1 MTSTLTCKNKFLI
14 KIIDPL
20 MFKSTN
26 MGGEIIYRKWGGG
39 GGRGGREERRRM
51 VCRAIK
57 KQNKLRRE

>member
-1 MTSTLTCKNKFLI
+1 MTSILTCKNKFLI

-26 MGGEIIYRKWGGG
+26 MGGEIIYRKWGGA
-39 GGRGGREERRRM
+39 GGREERRRM

>member
-1 MTSTLTCKNKFLI
+1 
-14 KIIDPL
+14 

-26 MGGEIIYRKWGGG
+26 MGGEIIYRKWGGAG
-39 GGRGGREERRRM
+39 GGREERRRM

>member
-26 MGGEIIYRKWGGG
+26 MGGEIIYRKWGA
-39 GGRGGREERRRM
+39 GGREERRRM

-57 KQNKLRRE
+57 KQNKLRGE